1 MPAGKEEIMKK
12 TLVAL
17 ALGAAMSMNVMAVE
31 KIVNA
36 SADAPAAI
44 GPYSQAILVGNTL
57 YLSGQLP
64 LDPKTG
70 KIVGGTITDA
80 TRQVMNNLG
89 AVLAANGMTMHNVVL
104 SNVYVKD
111 LNEFGELNKA
121 YGEYFTD
128 GKAPARV
135 TVEVARIPRDAK
147 VEISMIAVK

>member
-1 MPAGKEEIMKK
+1 MKK

-17 ALGAAMSMNVMAVE
+17 AVGAAMLTSMSAMAVE
-31 KIVNA
+31 KVVKP

-44 GPYSQAILVGNTL
+44 GPYSQAILAGNTL

-70 KIVGGTITDA
+70 QIVGGTITDA

-89 AVLAANGMTMHNVVL
+89 AVLAANGMTMDNVVL

-121 YGEYFTD
+121 YGEYFKD

-135 TVEVARIPRDAK
+135 TVEVARIPKDAK

>member
-1 MPAGKEEIMKK
+1 MKK

-17 ALGAAMSMNVMAVE
+17 AVGAAMVTSAMAVD
-31 KIVNA
+31 KVVTP

-44 GPYSQAILVGNTL
+44 GPYSQAIMVGNTL
-57 YLSGQLP
+57 YISGMLP

-70 KIVGGTITDA
+70 KLVAGTITDA
-80 TRQVMNNLG
+80 TRQSMNNLG
-89 AVLAANGMTMHNVVL
+89 AVLAAYGMTMNNVVL

-111 LNEFGELNKA
+111 LNEFGDLNKA

>member
-1 MPAGKEEIMKK
+1 MKK
-12 TLVAL
+12 TLIAL
-17 ALGAAMSMNVMAVE
+17 AVGAAMFSTSAMAVD

-36 SADAPAAI
+36 SAKAPKAI

-64 LDPKTG
+64 LNKEG
-70 KIVGGTITDA
+70 KMVDTNITDA

-89 AVLAANGMTMHNVVL
+89 AVLAANGMTMNNVVL
-104 SNVYVKD
+104 SNVFMKD
-111 LNEFGELNKA
+111 LNEFGDFNKA

-135 TVEVARIPRDAK
+135 TVQAARIPRDAK
-147 VEISMIAVK
+147 IEISMIAVK